1 MTATNTLDTL
11 LRTRTVP
18 GRFYEKQAGNKVRC
32 YACGHYCSIG
42 EGQAGI
48 CKVRYN
54 RGGVLYVPHG
64 YVAGLAADPI
74 EKKPFYH
81 VYPGSTAMSFGMLGC
96 DLHCSYCQNWETS
109 QALRDPD
116 AGGTIQPIS
125 PQSIVELAKKYNCR
139 VLTSTYNEPLI
150 TAEWAISVFEEGK
163 KHGLEGSFVSNGN
176 ASPEIIRAL
185 KPYVKF
191 YKVDLKSFDDAHY
204 LTLGCKLSTVLKSLE
219 QLVSEGFWV
228 EIVTL
233 LVPGFN
239 DSEKELRGMARFIK
253 SLSEDIP
260 WHLTGFHLDYHMND
274 GRDTTAAD
282 LKRACKIGVEEGLRF
297 VYAGNR
303 PGETG
308 EWEHTRCPDCKK
320 ILVERFGFHIMSN
333 HIKDGIC
340 PDCQEPIPG
349 FWE

>member
-1 MTATNTLDTL
+1 
-11 LRTRTVP
+11 
-18 GRFYEKQAGNKVRC
+18 
-32 YACGHYCSIG
+32 
-42 EGQAGI
+42 
-48 CKVRYN
+48 
-54 RGGVLYVPHG
+54 
-64 YVAGLAADPI
+64 
-74 EKKPFYH
+74 
-81 VYPGSTAMSFGMLGC
+81 
-96 DLHCSYCQNWETS
+96 
-109 QALRDPD
+109 
-116 AGGTIQPIS
+116 
-125 PQSIVELAKKYNCR
+125 
-139 VLTSTYNEPLI
+139 
-150 TAEWAISVFEEGK
+150 
-163 KHGLEGSFVSNGN
+163 
-176 ASPEIIRAL
+176 
-185 KPYVKF
+185 
-191 YKVDLKSFDDAHY
+191 
-204 LTLGCKLSTVLKSLE
+204 LGCKLSTVLKSLE